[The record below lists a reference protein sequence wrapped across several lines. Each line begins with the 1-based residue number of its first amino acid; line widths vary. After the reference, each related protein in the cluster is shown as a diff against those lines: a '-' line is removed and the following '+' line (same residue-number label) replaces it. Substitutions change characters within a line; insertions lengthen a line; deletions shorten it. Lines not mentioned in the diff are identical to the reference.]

1 MAKPDYSILDRP
13 EIVSFLFYPRKEGF
27 FSGGEGGKG
36 DILIPVAEDVV
47 IGARFHSAGT
57 SAPTI
62 LFFHGNGE
70 IVSDYDDLGPIYV
83 KLGVNFLPVDYRG
96 YGRSTGS
103 PTVSAMMD
111 DCHTIFTYVQ
121 DWLKEKGHHGPFIV
135 MGRSLGSI
143 SALELASHCWDE
155 IDGLIIESGLAYAI
169 PLLQLLGIDAGHLGI
184 SEEDGFSNIEKI
196 ETFPKPTLIIHAEH
210 DHIIPFSDGQALFE
224 ASPASDKRFLMIH
237 GANHN
242 DIFARGLTDY
252 MNAIGDLL
260 KAVGSISP
268 LL

>member
-27 FSGGEGGKG
+27 FSGGGGEE
-36 DILIPVAEDVV
+36 DILIPVARDVV

-70 IVSDYDDLGPIYV
+70 IVSDYDDLGPLYV

-96 YGRSTGS
+96 YGRSTGR
-103 PTVSAMMD
+103 PTVSAMMA
-111 DCHTIFTYVQ
+111 DCHAIFTYVR
-121 DWLKEKGHHGPFIV
+121 DWLKERGHKGPLVV

-143 SALELASHCWDE
+143 SALELASTYGDE
-155 IDGLIIESGLAYAI
+155 IDGLIIESGLAYVI

-196 ETFPKPTLIIHAEH
+196 QAFHKTTLIIHAER
-210 DHIIPFSDGQALFE
+210 DHIIPFSDGQALFD
-224 ASPASDKRFLMIH
+224 ASLASDKRFLMIP

-252 MNAIGDLL
+252 MNAIGNFL
-260 KAVGSISP
+260 KAVE
-268 LL
+268 